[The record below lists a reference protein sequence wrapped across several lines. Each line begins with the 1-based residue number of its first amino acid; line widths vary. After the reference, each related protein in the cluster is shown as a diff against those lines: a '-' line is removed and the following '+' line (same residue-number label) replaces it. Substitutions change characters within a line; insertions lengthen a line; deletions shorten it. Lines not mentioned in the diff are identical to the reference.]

1 MIEMSLTEVQQILF
15 NAGECQPVVF
25 KGIST
30 DTRTLI
36 AGNLFVAIEGDTFDG
51 HDFIAETHQKGAVG
65 LLVSHKVNS
74 PLPQIIVNDT
84 VQALGAL
91 SAAWR
96 DRFSIP
102 LIGITGSNGKTTL
115 KNMVAS
121 ILRAACHHDTTQVL
135 ATDGNLN
142 NAIGLP
148 LTLARLNEK
157 HRYAVIEMGM
167 NHFGEI
173 AYLTQLAKPTVAVI
187 TNAAESH
194 LEGLQTIEGV
204 ARAKGEIFQGLNKNG
219 IAILNRD
226 DTYFNYW
233 RELIADQLYF
243 TFGLENPADVTA
255 TFSEKQTIILHTPR
269 GDIDVTLPLLGRHNI
284 MNALAATAAT
294 LAVEIDLVSIK
305 TGLEKVQPA
314 LHRMQSYFLEN
325 GARIIDDTYNANPF
339 SLDAAV
345 KTLATFSGTKIVVL
359 GDMKELGNDAKKMH
373 ANAGEK
379 IRTAGIDYL
388 FTFGE
393 LSLETTK
400 QFGGNATHFT
410 DREKLIAALQSHIKN
425 NTTVLVKGS
434 RSMRMEQIV
443 YELTPHIQHANAH

>member
-15 NAGECQPVVF
+15 NAGKFQPVVF

-91 SAAWR
+91 SASWR

-148 LTLARLNEK
+148 LTLSRLNAK
-157 HRYAVIEMGM
+157 HHYAVIEMGM

-187 TNAAESH
+187 NNAAAAH
-194 LEGLQTIEGV
+194 LEGLQSVAGV
-204 ARAKGEIFQGLNKNG
+204 AKAKGEIFLGLSHEG
-219 IAILNRD
+219 VAILNRD
-226 DTYFNYW
+226 DAHFDYW
-233 RELIADQLYF
+233 RGLIGDRRYIS
-243 TFGLENPADVTA
+243 FGLTHPADVTA
-255 TFSEKQTIILHTPR
+255 ILSP
-269 GDIDVTLPLLGRHNI
+269 
-284 MNALAATAAT
+284 
-294 LAVEIDLVSIK
+294 
-305 TGLEKVQPA
+305 
-314 LHRMQSYFLEN
+314 
-325 GARIIDDTYNANPF
+325 
-339 SLDAAV
+339 
-345 KTLATFSGTKIVVL
+345 
-359 GDMKELGNDAKKMH
+359 
-373 ANAGEK
+373 
-379 IRTAGIDYL
+379 
-388 FTFGE
+388 
-393 LSLETTK
+393 
-400 QFGGNATHFT
+400 
-410 DREKLIAALQSHIKN
+410 
-425 NTTVLVKGS
+425 
-434 RSMRMEQIV
+434 
-443 YELTPHIQHANAH
+443 